1 MLLQLGRAQPDDR
14 QHAEQA
20 EPDARRDRGGGQH
33 AGHGEHADVDDEE
46 GDHQVTAPVPWEVQG
61 KDEQADRHPI
71 GGENRNLRH
80 GILQVNNW

>member
-1 MLLQLGRAQPDDR
+1 MIDSTPNRPSPTPA
-14 QHAEQA
+14 ATA
-20 EPDARRDRGGGQH
+20 VVGQH